1 MASEQPS
8 GTDEKDWR
16 LQATLDS
23 GAIGRSLQ
31 ELIARLRGED
41 SPLGEIK
48 SAVPHEVV
56 VTHDGDV
63 LFVYAP
69 NERALLVARQAIE
82 TVLSEDGIK
91 AAVRL
96 SHWDDDREKWRQTDP
111 PLGDAQAQR
120 EEESD
125 RVADA
130 IETRTLVA
138 NAGRL
143 VRAEFETTMLNWANK
158 LDLQCKVF
166 EHPHLLNTQVG
177 FTVTGPKHKID
188 EFARGLKAEGRMMI
202 RTETGVMLS
211 PL

>member
-8 GTDEKDWR
+8 STDEQDWR
-16 LQATLDS
+16 LQAKLDS
-23 GAIGRSLQ
+23 NAVSRSLQ
-31 ELIARLRGED
+31 ELIGRLRGEA
-41 SPLGEIK
+41 SPLGGIK

-56 VTHDGDV
+56 VTHDGGV
-63 LFVYAP
+63 LFAYAP
-69 NERALLVARQAIE
+69 NEEVLLVARQAIE
-82 TVLSEDGIK
+82 TVLSEDGIE
-91 AAVRL
+91 ATVQL
-96 SHWDDDREKWRQTDP
+96 SHWDDDREKWQQTGP
-111 PLGDAQAQR
+111 PLGDAQVER
-120 EEESD
+120 EEKSN

-143 VRAEFETTMLNWANK
+143 IRAEFEQTMLNWADK
-158 LDLQCKVF
+158 LDLQCEIF
-166 EHPHLLNTQVG
+166 EHPHLLITQVG

-188 EFARGLKAEGRMMI
+188 EFTRGLKAEGRMMV

>member
-1 MASEQPS
+1 M
-8 GTDEKDWR
+8 
-16 LQATLDS
+16 
-23 GAIGRSLQ
+23 
-31 ELIARLRGED
+31 
-41 SPLGEIK
+41 
-48 SAVPHEVV
+48 PHEVV
-56 VTHDGDV
+56 VTHDGGV
-63 LFVYAP
+63 IFAYAP
-69 NERALLVARQAIE
+69 NEQILLIARQAIE

-91 AAVRL
+91 ATIQL
-96 SHWDDDREKWRQTDP
+96 SHWDDDREQWRQTDP

-143 VRAEFETTMLNWANK
+143 IRAEFEQTMLNWANE

-166 EHPHLLNTQVG
+166 EHPHLLVTQVG

-188 EFARGLKAEGRMMI
+188 DFARGLEAEGRMMVRI
-202 RTETGVMLS
+202 ETRVMLS